1 MHLSAKSSNPPWLK
15 KAFPDQDSRA
25 AFINV
30 RAQVLVRFIDATERQ
45 AVFWGKQDQVKRQRE
60 FFRSAGAKVP
70 AIMNQR
76 EITRRLRSLGGRKAR
91 LRRQATELAEKR
103 GALLGARH
111 YQFGFESWKIE
122 REMRSLKAL
131 SKIYGSNPRLD
142 VEQQYWHHLQ
152 VLLHQSL
159 PAEGTM
165 NERRRYVRYLC
176 KWLSVPEI
184 DLNCTPDTIKA
195 ARKHLP
201 RKPPSPVFRQTP
213 NWTIYRPRSPITP
226 AMAIN
231 EMVEAITKET
241 DPKEAP

>member
-1 MHLSAKSSNPPWLK
+1 MDLRETHLSAKSSDPPWLK
-15 KAFPDQDSRA
+15 KAFPDQNSRA
-25 AFINV
+25 AFIKV
-30 RAQVLVRFIDATERQ
+30 RAQVLVRFIDAAERQ
-45 AVFWGKQDQVKRQRE
+45 AVFWGNQDQDKRQRE

-91 LRRQATELAEKR
+91 LRLQATELAE
-103 GALLGARH
+103 
-111 YQFGFESWKIE
+111 IE

-165 NERRRYVRYLC
+165 SERRRYVRYLC

-184 DLNCTPDTIKA
+184 GLNCTPDTIKA

-231 EMVEAITKET
+231 EMVEAIIKET
-241 DPKEAP
+241 DPKETP